1 MSDRN
6 FYHGKGATIV
16 AGSANFAAMLTAE
29 AVSLGIQP
37 AQATAFGVLNTA
49 LQSAW
54 TTATTPETRTRVAIE
69 AKNLAIKQMRA
80 GAIPLA
86 KEIVGNP
93 AVTDSQL
100 IALGLLPRT
109 SPTPRPPE
117 MTAPEVDIVEV
128 RNRLA
133 KIRVRQAG
141 VESNARPVGSVG
153 AYIFSY
159 VGPTAPTDPSQY
171 KLEGLCT
178 RRYVEVL
185 FPNDVPN
192 GATAWIAAAWVAQ
205 RGGQRGYAC
214 APVSFTIQGGP
225 ILAEAA

>member
-16 AGSANFAAMLTAE
+16 AGAANFAAMILAD
-29 AVSLGIQP
+29 AASLGLEP
-37 AQATAFGVLNTA
+37 EQATAFGVLNTA

-54 TTATTPETRTRVAIE
+54 TTANTPETRTSVAIE
-69 AKNLAIKQMRA
+69 ARNLAIKQMRA

-86 KEIVGNP
+86 KQIVGNP
-93 AVTDSQL
+93 AVTDAQL
-100 IALGLLPRT
+100 MALGLLPRT
-109 SPTPRPPE
+109 SPTPIPPE
-117 MTAPEVDIVEV
+117 MAAPEVDIVDV
-128 RNRLA
+128 QNRLA
-133 KIRVRQAG
+133 KVRVRQAG
-141 VESNARPVGSVG
+141 VESSARPRGAVG

-159 VGPTAPTDPSQY
+159 VGPSAPTDPSEY

-185 FPNDVPN
+185 FPNDVPS